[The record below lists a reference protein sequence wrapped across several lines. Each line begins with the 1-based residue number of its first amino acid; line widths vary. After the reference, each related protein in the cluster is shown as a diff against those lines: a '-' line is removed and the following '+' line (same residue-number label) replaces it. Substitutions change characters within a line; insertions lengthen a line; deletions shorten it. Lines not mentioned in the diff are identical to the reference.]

1 MDIHHRPK
9 RLIQSG
15 AGVVLT
21 ADDWTDINRSLQRKT
36 YEGDRCF
43 LMGDGFMIW
52 VVFLCLFFMLC
63 LAYGFGLL
71 DHGQTCTGIMNG
83 DTYLHMDG
91 MGSLFMTVKSR

>member
-1 MDIHHRPK
+1 MENLR
-9 RLIQSG
+9 RRQVFS
-15 AGVVLT
+15 
-21 ADDWTDINRSLQRKT
+21 N
-36 YEGDRCF
+36 
-43 LMGDGFMIW
+43 GDGFMIW